1 MSDKELLRYRDD
13 SGHAP
18 GLSFSPVRE
27 KLVRPVEGAQLDRL
41 DLRGRHAGIQQL
53 LAVGGLQIELPAS
66 ALVRREHC
74 ITPGPG
80 LIVRIHRLID
90 FVVAG
95 SDGGADRDQDVPR
108 ACSESVSKHSYGFNR
123 DAGARPLPPCV
134 NRSNSAVARIGQ
146 EHRNTI
152 GGMDGER
159 QVSITGRHAIGPFD
173 DAAGVCGDHD
183 LDRRP
188 MHLGGFHVTRRTEPK
203 RIEDR
208 RPIVGDVLGVIIN
221 PSTKIQ

>member
-1 MSDKELLRYRDD
+1 M
-13 SGHAP
+13 
-18 GLSFSPVRE
+18 
-27 KLVRPVEGAQLDRL
+27 
-41 DLRGRHAGIQQL
+41 
-53 LAVGGLQIELPAS
+53 
-66 ALVRREHC
+66 
-74 ITPGPG
+74 
-80 LIVRIHRLID
+80 
-90 FVVAG
+90 
-95 SDGGADRDQDVPR
+95 
-108 ACSESVSKHSYGFNR
+108 
-123 DAGARPLPPCV
+123 
-134 NRSNSAVARIGQ
+134 NRSNSAVARIDQ

-183 LDRRP
+183 LDRGP
-188 MHLGGFHVTRRTEPK
+188 MDLGGFHVTRWTEPK